1 MGKGKIKIQVLD
13 FKDARSVLPNKM
25 GFLSS
30 LFLALHLFKLP
41 TRASESPE
49 RTQELLCTRHS
60 SIYFTLRFTAF
71 LALYGFL
78 IGRKMLGYSKCS
90 PLKGS
95 RCFKCFS
102 SEIFSNFFI
111 IF

>member
-25 GFLSS
+25 GFFSS

-49 RTQELLCTRHS
+49 RTQELFYVQETQV
-60 SIYFTLRFTAF
+60 
-71 LALYGFL
+71 
-78 IGRKMLGYSKCS
+78 
-90 PLKGS
+90 
-95 RCFKCFS
+95 
-102 SEIFSNFFI
+102 FI
-111 IF
+111 LLLDSLHF